1 MKKYLSFPLLSAVAL
16 AASQSIDSEGQPCK
30 VHAWVRAQDLSP
42 DHISHGELRIKVP
55 RAECA
60 QQIAAVALRL
70 QLDEFGEVKF
80 LKQGAELPAI
90 QTAANQTAP
99 MGYEDWTGSSVM
111 YDYQARDDAMSDPEL
126 WTVVAEERRAWATEA
141 TLLDNNPN
149 CSQPIITPFTVAVP
163 AVNYPPSV
171 TRYRSLQSPISRHS
185 FNDLG
190 YHYIAVVTFTDGHT
204 AEVPAGYTTF
214 VPMVHASAARKPFT
228 WNTTFEQNQC
238 GVDSNSS
245 PQEKKRVEDLERCLP
260 EAQRSSF
267 FAEITLEEGN
277 VVKRG
282 LPVKGRVTVH
292 STSGSTTM
300 SDISVNLRTVLREH
314 WAQAQAAGG
323 GDAGFH
329 NATSPMCKYWGSD
342 QKLDPESDNYMY
354 IFGDDNDRMA
364 HRMFSHYPSSY
375 GVITPA
381 HPYFDFELEIPEGR
395 PVDFATYY
403 AHSETLVQLAL
414 TVIYSEEAATCANP
428 SARPPKEE
436 VALAAD
442 DATMTEEGLWDSY
455 TRVGQKVRVQT
466 YHRSLTL
473 QATVPITIVDRAAP
487 ADTLPIAHYL
497 TPGLPAPVLRRGAQV
512 DVPAFPSARPL
523 VVAEALVNT
532 SARLMQAGSSDPYYT
547 MQQFMNASR
556 FALNSMYPDPTKDY
570 RSGNYAGLLWRKK
583 VVAEERGIWPV
594 RSEQVVEE
602 GNHDEQHHFAT

>member
-16 AASQSIDSEGQPCK
+16 AASLPCK

-126 WTVVAEERRAWATEA
+126 WTVAAEERRAWATEA

-163 AVNYPPSV
+163 AVNYPPSLA
-171 TRYRSLQSPISRHS
+171 RSRSRSLQPPISRHS
-185 FNDLG
+185 FNNLG
-190 YHYIAVVTFTDGHT
+190 YRYIAVVTFTDGHA

-214 VPMVHASAARKPFT
+214 VPIVHASAAQKPFT
-228 WNTTFEQNQC
+228 WNMTFEQNQC
-238 GVDSNSS
+238 WVDS
-245 PQEKKRVEDLERCLP
+245 PLEKKHAEDLERCLP

-267 FAEITLEEGN
+267 VAEITLEEGN

-292 STSGSTTM
+292 STGGSTTM
-300 SDISVNLRTVLREH
+300 SAISVNLRTVLREH

-342 QKLDPESDNYMY
+342 QKLDPESDNYMH
-354 IFGDDNDRMA
+354 IFADDDDRMG
-364 HRMFSHYPSSY
+364 HRLRMLSHSTGSH
-375 GVITPA
+375 GSITLA
-381 HPYFDFELEIPEGR
+381 HPSFNFEFEIPEGM
-395 PVDFATYY
+395 PVNFATYY
-403 AHSETLVQLAL
+403 AHGETLLKLCL
-414 TVIYSEEAATCANP
+414 TVIYSEEAATCMAP
-428 SARPPKEE
+428 
-436 VALAAD
+436 AAD

-455 TRVGQKVRVQT
+455 TRVGQKVQIQT

-473 QATVPITIVDRAAP
+473 QATVPITIVDHAAP
-487 ADTLPIAHYL
+487 ADALPIAHYL

-512 DVPAFPSARPL
+512 DVPAFPPARPL
-523 VVAEALVNT
+523 VVTEALVNT
-532 SARLMQAGSSDPYYT
+532 SARLMQVGSSDPYR
-547 MQQFMNASR
+547 MRQQFMNTSR
-556 FALNSMYPDPTKDY
+556 YALNSMYPDPTKDY

-594 RSEQVVEE
+594 QSEQVVEE
-602 GNHDEQHHFAT
+602 GNGQHYFAT